1 MVSGKVNP
9 ETGMLEYLSL
19 PETDRLVREKCPI
32 HDIASVWAVEVLG
45 TFLDRREL
53 RPLIAASLRHFGG
66 ELPSPWNGRLCGTR
80 HRMGIV
86 SSAAQA
92 FGRMP
97 KLAG

>member
-45 TFLDRREL
+45 HFPGQEGVAATDSGFPAALRR
-53 RPLIAASLRHFGG
+53 
-66 ELPSPWNGRLCGTR
+66 
-80 HRMGIV
+80 
-86 SSAAQA
+86 
-92 FGRMP
+92 
-97 KLAG
+97 